1 MRNAAVILA
10 ACLAGCANNREKS
23 VVVKTTVLGIDAS
36 TGMPNTPGLRLGLVR
51 SLYVTVPAGQALTSD
66 VDATVTPTKDTVR
79 EKFTFGPP
87 SSEAFSVTNTVNVR
101 RK

>member
-1 MRNAAVILA
+1 MKHLLPIFA
-10 ACLAGCANNREKS
+10 ACLAGCANNAGKS

-51 SLYVTVPAGQALTSD
+51 NFYVTVPAGATLSSD
-66 VDATVTPTKDTVR
+66 VDATVTPTRDTVK
-79 EKFTFGPP
+79 EKFVFGPQLGHA
-87 SSEAFSVTNTVNVR
+87 ENLTNTVNVR